1 MNKHG
6 WQLVDS
12 VLGPHME
19 PDGLAM
25 HVNRSFISF
34 GNLIVE

>member
-1 MNKHG
+1 MMNKHG

-19 PDGLAM
+19 PDGQVM
-25 HVNRSFISF
+25 HVNR
-34 GNLIVE
+34 